1 MAEKKKTKS
10 AKIDDDH
17 VKQLKEMEEIVEKRE
32 EKIDAEISK
41 RADEAFKIEERRV
54 PGRETLQERIA
65 RETKERLEAWAPRTE
80 LGRDVL
86 SGKIKNIDEIFEQNK
101 KILEPEIVDILL
113 PNLFTDTLFIGQAK
127 GKFGGGK
134 RRAFRQTQKKTEE
147 GQILTFGVLAIVGDK
162 NGHFGIGYGRA
173 AETLP
178 AKEKAVRKAKLSI
191 RKINRGCGSF
201 DCSCDEN
208 HSIPMESSGKC
219 SSVKITLIPAP
230 QGTGLVVG
238 NEMKKILDI
247 AGIKDVYSKSFGKV
261 RTTINF
267 AKACVQ
273 ALDRLGDKK

>member
-101 KILEPEIVDILL
+101 KILEPEIVDI
-113 PNLFTDTLFIGQAK
+113 
-127 GKFGGGK
+127 
-134 RRAFRQTQKKTEE
+134 
-147 GQILTFGVLAIVGDK
+147 
-162 NGHFGIGYGRA
+162 
-173 AETLP
+173 
-178 AKEKAVRKAKLSI
+178 
-191 RKINRGCGSF
+191 
-201 DCSCDEN
+201 
-208 HSIPMESSGKC
+208 
-219 SSVKITLIPAP
+219 
-230 QGTGLVVG
+230 
-238 NEMKKILDI
+238 
-247 AGIKDVYSKSFGKV
+247 
-261 RTTINF
+261 
-267 AKACVQ
+267 
-273 ALDRLGDKK
+273 